1 VGTVEAVPQAGVVS
15 VIPPD
20 PRRRLAALVEELGD
34 LLAHTDVAVPDQVV
48 TLRAVADALEETGAP
63 IRCKI
68 VPFFPGRR
76 PTDEIAHP
84 GLGSSDAAMVR
95 LGSDERGNVASVLY
109 EVGKLP
115 ADATLAAHVTLESVR
130 PGEASSPIQS
140 WSGRQLEPDVAA
152 YRQRFD
158 ISPEAALDGL
168 DLGFESGLLRRARV
182 EIRVEHLGLTI
193 AGGEAHLDVCDI
205 GELGRLYER
214 VVDRILLPDTARQAS
229 AVDVPDPGVA
239 YHPWFPVLNI
249 GGDKAALYSEALVA
263 DIVDKSH
270 HLTDPAWLLRVG
282 IYLELLTCIG
292 IAEAVREDFGDVL
305 DAGERAAYETSPVFS
320 GIRERVDPQAWRE
333 VWSLRSIAFPKL
345 GIPRTGPVSAA
356 NLLAKRRATLA
367 FLHVHH
373 EDLKHAIELAGPN
386 HHNSQETWHRVF
398 RDAERAVLRQTTSSF
413 PELAFLPASMR
424 ELVLWQ
430 RYGIADQQG
439 MYATACVQYR
449 ASMNDVAAWARAEGL
464 MDYTGPEC
472 VPKAASLLEA
482 HVHDPVRVAGLQ
494 RGDGYGPTLELTPLI
509 AEATPTTE
517 EIDTMVAS
525 VPIFSVLGPTDAAA
539 LARTARPVLLA
550 PHERLVRHGDTG
562 TSLFIVADGE
572 VEVMLRTAGGEDVY
586 IEPMGSGEIVG
597 EMSFITGEPRAATVR
612 AGQDGSLVFEITRE
626 AFADLARSHPEW
638 LDDLT
643 SLMDERLRRREE
655 ILVDRANRRSLR
667 TRIRGWVFD
676 ES

>member
-1 VGTVEAVPQAGVVS
+1 MPEVDVVS
-15 VIPPD
+15 STLPD
-20 PRRRLAALVEELGD
+20 PPRRLATLVEELGD
-34 LLAHTDVAVPDQVV
+34 LLGNTDVPVPDQVV

-68 VPFFPGRR
+68 IPFFPGRR

-84 GLGSSDAAMVR
+84 GLGSSDGVMVR
-95 LGSDERGNVASVLY
+95 LGSDERGNVASILY
-109 EVGKLP
+109 DVGQFP
-115 ADATLAAHVTLESVR
+115 ASAMLEARVTLESVR

-140 WSGRQLEPDVAA
+140 WSGRQLEPDISAR
-152 YRQRFD
+152 RQRID
-158 ISPEAALDGL
+158 ISPETALDGL

-182 EIRVEHLGLTI
+182 EIRVEHLGQPL
-193 AGGEAHLDVCDI
+193 AGDETHLDVCDI

-214 VVDRILLPDTARQAS
+214 VVDRILVPDTARQA
-229 AVDVPDPGVA
+229 AAADAPDPGVA

-249 GGDKAALYSEALVA
+249 GGDKAALYSKALVA

-270 HLTDPAWLLRVG
+270 HLSDPAWLLRVG

-292 IAEAVREDFGDVL
+292 IAEAVRDDFGDVL
-305 DAGERAAYETSPVFS
+305 DPGERAAYETSPVYS
-320 GIRERVDPQAWRE
+320 EIRERVDPQAWSE
-333 VWSLRSIAFPKL
+333 VWSLRAIAFPKL
-345 GIPRTGPVSAA
+345 GIPRTGTVSAA

-367 FLHVHH
+367 FLHAHH
-373 EDLKHAIELAGPN
+373 EDLKHAIALAGPN

-424 ELVLWQ
+424 EFVLWQ
-430 RYGIADQQG
+430 RRGIADQQG
-439 MYATACVQYR
+439 LYATACVQYR
-449 ASMNDVAAWARAEGL
+449 ASMNDVAAWARTEGL
-464 MDYTGPEC
+464 MDYTGAEC
-472 VPKAASLLEA
+472 VPKSASLLEA
-482 HVHDPVRVAGLQ
+482 HVHDPARVAGLQ
-494 RGDGYGPTLELTPLI
+494 QGDGYGPTLELTPLI

-517 EIDTMVAS
+517 EIDAMVAS

-550 PHERLVRHGDTG
+550 PHERLVRHGDSG

-572 VEVMLRTAGGEDVY
+572 VEVMLRTESGEDVY

-597 EMSFITGEPRAATVR
+597 EMSFLTGEPRSATVR
-612 AGQDGSLVFEITRE
+612 AGLDGSLVFEITRE
-626 AFADLARSHPEW
+626 AFAELARSHPEW
-638 LDDLT
+638 LDHLT
-643 SLMDERLRRREE
+643 SLMDERLRRRRE
-655 ILVDRANRRSLR
+655 ILLDRASRRSLR

-676 ES
+676 GS